1 MFPPSK
7 SISARALTVNALAPT
22 PAALTNLSYCDDTR
36 HLARAFSLLAASSR
50 DYAKPLHIY
59 IGDGAAS
66 LRFFLAAAASIPGT
80 DVTVEGSRQLM
91 SRPSMPLVDTLRSLG
106 ADISLSDNAFH
117 VRGKRLTGGIAEVD
131 TTLSSQFVSALM
143 LAAPQWEKGLEIR
156 FNTRPVSYPYITMTA
171 RVMERFGV
179 RVRLSEKGV
188 EVPPGGYSA
197 PERYAVESDWSAASY
212 LYELL
217 SLSPGREVRTTD
229 LCAPGKSVQGD
240 AACATLFSC
249 LGVTTE
255 FHDDGSALIRSG
267 GPRKD
272 YISVDMTDTP
282 DLVPAFA
289 AACCGTGT
297 RFEIRGIG
305 HLRHKE
311 CDRLTALVS
320 ELGKCGFVLTT
331 HTDSLSWDGKRTPLT
346 EKKITIDSHGDHRIA
361 MSLAPLGLI
370 IPCGLKTDHPEVV
383 NKSYPAYWDML
394 RTFTR

>member
-7 SISARALTVNALAPT
+7 SISARALTANALAPT
-22 PAALTNLSYCDDTR
+22 AAALTNLSDCDDTR
-36 HLARAFSLLAASSR
+36 HLDRAFSILSTSR
-50 DYAKPLHIY
+50 HDYAKPLHIY

-66 LRFFLAAAASIPGT
+66 MRFFLAAAASIPGT

-91 SRPSMPLVDTLRSLG
+91 SRPSLPLVDALRSLG

-117 VRGKRLTGGIAEVD
+117 VRGKRLTGGATEVD
-131 TTLSSQFVSALM
+131 TTISSQFVSALM
-143 LAAPQWEKGLEIR
+143 LAAPQWERGLEIR
-156 FNTRPVSYPYITMTA
+156 FRTRPVSYPYITMTA
-171 RVMERFGV
+171 RVMEHFGV
-179 RVRLSEKGV
+179 RVQLSENRV
-188 EVPPGGYSA
+188 EVSPGGYAA

-217 SLSPGREVRTTD
+217 SFSPGHEVRTTD

-240 AACATLFSC
+240 AACAALFSC

-289 AACCGTGT
+289 TACCGTGT

-311 CDRLTALVS
+311 CDRLTALAS
-320 ELGKCGFVLTT
+320 ELGKCGFALTT
-331 HTDSLSWDGKRTPLT
+331 HTDALLWDGKIVPLS
-346 EKKITIDSHGDHRIA
+346 EGKITIDSHGDHRIA
-361 MSLAPLGLI
+361 MSLAPLGLV
-370 IPCGLKTDHPEVV
+370 IPCGLETDHPEVV
-383 NKSYPAYWDML
+383 NKSYPAYWDL
-394 RTFTR
+394 LHAFTR